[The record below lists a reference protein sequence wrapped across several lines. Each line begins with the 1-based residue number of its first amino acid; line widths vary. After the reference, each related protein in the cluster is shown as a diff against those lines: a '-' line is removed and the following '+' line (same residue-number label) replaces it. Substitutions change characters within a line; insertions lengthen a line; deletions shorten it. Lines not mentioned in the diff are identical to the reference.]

1 MIPLRFG
8 HPGPSP
14 LHCYKMHGLGNDYIY
29 VLEGDLPSSV
39 DLSVLAMEVSDRHRG
54 IGSDG
59 LVLVGAG
66 ENTDFTMRIWNAD
79 GSEAQMCGNASRC
92 VALLVRLLGLTDKVD
107 ITLWTKSGVKSL
119 HLNLDDKGQVAS
131 VTVDMGV
138 PELSARAIP
147 VNPDIVAGGEP
158 STFKADTPAGLLE
171 FVPVGMGNPHGV
183 TFLPDAPDDSLVHV
197 CGPFMERHEAWP
209 EKANIEFASVM
220 DRANIAMRVWERGS
234 GETMACGTGACA
246 TAVAAILTGRAG
258 RKVTI
263 HLPGGAL
270 SIEWRCSDSHVLM
283 TGPASF
289 VAEIEYFPCLRG
301 EDTDI

>member
-1 MIPLRFG
+1 MIPRRFG
-8 HPGPSP
+8 HSGPAP
-14 LHCYKMHGLGNDYIY
+14 LRCYKMHGLGNDYIY
-29 VLEGDLPSSV
+29 VLEGDLPPSV
-39 DLSVLAMEVSDRHRG
+39 DMSALAMEVSDRHRG

-92 VALLVRLLGLTDKVD
+92 VALLVRLLALTAKTD
-107 ITLWTKSGVKSL
+107 ITLRTKSGVKSL
-119 HLNLDDKGQVAS
+119 HLNLDDKGRVAS

-138 PELSARAIP
+138 PELSAEAIP
-147 VNPDIVAGGEP
+147 VNPAVIAGDP
-158 STFKADTPAGLLE
+158 STFRAETPAGLLE

-183 TFLPDAPDDSLVHV
+183 TFLPETPDDSVVHV

-209 EKANIEFASVM
+209 EKANIEFARVM
-220 DRANIAMRVWERGS
+220 DRSNISMRVWERGS

-246 TAVAAILTGRAG
+246 TAVAAILTGRAD

-301 EDTDI
+301 EGTDI